1 MKRLTLLILSLA
13 LLTSMS
19 ADLPAYKIF
28 NKKDKETDFSKLLK
42 EASEADVI
50 FFGEQHNN
58 PINHWLQFELT
69 KALYA
74 EKGKRLV
81 LGAEMFESDNA
92 LLLNE
97 YLSGAITEK
106 SFESEAKLWPN
117 YKTDYKPLVSFA
129 RDSSLRFIATNIPR
143 RYASIVNRN
152 GFEGLDSLDAAA
164 KTYIAP
170 LPVAYDA
177 ELPGYKSMIEMM
189 GGQGGHVNENLP
201 KAQAVKDATMAYFIN
216 KNLNPGETFLHF
228 NGTYHSDNFEG
239 IVWYLK
245 NLNPNLKIL
254 TISAVEQKNIDKPE
268 EENSSK
274 ADFIIITPETMTKTN

>member
-268 EENSSK
+268 KENSSK

>member
-1 MKRLTLLILSLA
+1 
-13 LLTSMS
+13 MS

-58 PINHWLQFELT
+58 PINHWLQLELT
-69 KALYA
+69 QALYA

>member
-1 MKRLTLLILSLA
+1 MKRLTLLFLSLA

-58 PINHWLQFELT
+58 PINHWLQLELT
-69 KALYA
+69 KALYV
-74 EKGKRLV
+74 EKGKSLV

-143 RYASIVNRN
+143 RYASIVNRT

-164 KTYIAP
+164 TTYIAP

-201 KAQAVKDATMAYFIN
+201 KAQAIKDATMAYFIN

-239 IVWYLK
+239 IVWYLR

-274 ADFIIITPETMTKTN
+274 ADFIIITPESMTKTN